1 MAESWLL
8 DTDVLIDYLRGQVDA
23 VEFLQSAS
31 EDLRISSVTVAELYV
46 GVREGREYKVLER
59 FVETFE
65 VVPVTRDLAK
75 QAGLW
80 RRDYGKSHGTGL
92 MDALIAACAD
102 TTASRLVTLNEKH
115 FPMLDNILV
124 PYRKGKG

>member
-23 VEFLQSAS
+23 VDFLQSATA
-31 EDLRISSVTVAELYV
+31 ELRISSATVAELYV
-46 GVREGREYKVLER
+46 GVRAGREHKVLDR
-59 FVETFE
+59 FVDTFD
-65 VVPVTRDLAK
+65 VVPVTGDLAK

-92 MDALIAACAD
+92 MDALIAACASAS
-102 TTASRLVTLNEKH
+102 ASRLVTLNEKH
-115 FPMLDNILV
+115 FPMLDNLLV
-124 PYRKGKG
+124 PYRKG